1 MHRPTIETN
10 ELPAVFSGPKRLP
23 EENKSKIILVVDDD
37 PDTVDLVSSIG
48 RKAGYMVLGATSGEE
63 CLSMLFRVTP
73 QLILLDVKMT
83 GLDGFEICR
92 RVRSD
97 PNVARV
103 PIAFL
108 TARKT
113 VEDV

>member
-1 MHRPTIETN
+1 MVNPVEYPSRWVPADGCVAAGTSSLGPAMHRPTIETN

-73 QLILLDVKMT
+73 QLILLD
-83 GLDGFEICR
+83 
-92 RVRSD
+92 
-97 PNVARV
+97 
-103 PIAFL
+103 
-108 TARKT
+108 
-113 VEDV
+113 